1 MEIITKIAE
10 ISTYF
15 LVNLGPVFGFI
26 LIVLES
32 FIPPLPLG
40 IFVALNCNAFG
51 LFIGIV
57 MSWVAT
63 IIGCIFSYTLFNKLS
78 NKIIYKHLKEKNKI
92 RVQRGAMKF
101 TKISLSSL
109 VLLIALPFTPAFLI
123 NIMAGVSNLPKRKFI
138 TALLIGKISTIS
150 FWGIIG
156 KSFIE
161 SMTDIKAI
169 IFIVVALLF
178 AYILSKIVNKKMHI
192 E

>member
-1 MEIITKIAE
+1 MELIN
-10 ISTYF
+10 
-15 LVNLGPVFGFI
+15 NLTEFCTHYLTTFGPVLGFI
-26 LIVLES
+26 LIILES

-51 LFIGIV
+51 LIFGILL
-57 MSWVAT
+57 SWVAT
-63 IIGCIFSYTLFNKLS
+63 IIGCILSYLLFNKLS
-78 NKIIYKHLKEKNKI
+78 NRVIFKYLNEKNKD
-92 RVQRGAMKF
+92 RVKRGSMRF
-101 TKISLSSL
+101 TKLSLSSL

-123 NIMAGVSNLPKRKFI
+123 NIMAGVANVPKEKFI

-161 SMTDIKAI
+161 SLADIRAI
-169 IFIVVALLF
+169 IFILF
-178 AYILSKIVNKKMHI
+178 ALIIAYIVSKIVSKKMHI